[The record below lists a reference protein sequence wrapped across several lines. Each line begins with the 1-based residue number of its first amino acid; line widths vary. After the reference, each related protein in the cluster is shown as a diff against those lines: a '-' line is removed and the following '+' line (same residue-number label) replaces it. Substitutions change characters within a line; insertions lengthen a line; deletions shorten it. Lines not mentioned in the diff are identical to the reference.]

1 MKTFVTGATG
11 FVGLNLAKRLA
22 QTDHELYCLVRKT
35 SRVDEL
41 RQLGVTLIEGD
52 VRDKGSVLEG
62 MKGCDWVVNLA
73 NVYTL
78 WEPDN
83 RIYSEINVKG
93 TQNVMECA
101 LETGIAKVL
110 HVSSL
115 VIYGKPQEYPFVEE
129 NDVGPVRFSE
139 YARTKYA
146 GDLVAWELYEKKK
159 LPLVMLYLA
168 SVLGEGDKKP
178 SGQFINNLAH
188 RRIPVKVFENCGLT
202 FVHVRDVAEAIL
214 RALEKENN
222 IGEKY
227 LIGKYHLTF
236 REMGELVS
244 EIAGVPRPRLN
255 MPDQLVMLTA
265 RMLTLLAN
273 ITKKPPQWGMS
284 IDQMRTMK
292 EGSMFDGSKSEK
304 ELGIIYTPIRTAVE
318 EAVESYKG
326 QG

>member
-188 RRIPVKVFENCGLT
+188 RRIP
-202 FVHVRDVAEAIL
+202 
-214 RALEKENN
+214 
-222 IGEKY
+222 
-227 LIGKYHLTF
+227 
-236 REMGELVS
+236 
-244 EIAGVPRPRLN
+244 
-255 MPDQLVMLTA
+255 
-265 RMLTLLAN
+265 
-273 ITKKPPQWGMS
+273 
-284 IDQMRTMK
+284 
-292 EGSMFDGSKSEK
+292 
-304 ELGIIYTPIRTAVE
+304 
-318 EAVESYKG
+318 
-326 QG
+326 